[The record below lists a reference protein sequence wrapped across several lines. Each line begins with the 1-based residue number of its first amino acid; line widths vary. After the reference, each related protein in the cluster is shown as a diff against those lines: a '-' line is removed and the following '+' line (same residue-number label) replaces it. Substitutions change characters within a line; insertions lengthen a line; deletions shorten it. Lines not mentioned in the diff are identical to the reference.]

1 MSCKIKNYKK
11 KREENKLEYLK
22 KKNRMLFHQQ
32 VSLYRKLGRCYIN
45 KDDYSQ
51 VPLF

>member
-11 KREENKLEYLK
+11 KREENKLEYF

-45 KDDYSQ
+45 KDDY
-51 VPLF
+51 